1 MEVWDGR
8 ACGLWL
14 RLRQV
19 LHSGGLQTSKAWRT
33 EDGHQPRKDGM
44 AVGVRSEGLPRG
56 FH

>member
-1 MEVWDGR
+1 MWDGR